1 MAKRKNTAA
10 TSPTG
15 TPAGKGL
22 AKGEPQAARLAD
34 KGIQTG
40 ADFSRVMAA
49 LLADTVSG
57 RIEPNRANAACNV
70 AGKLIRMV
78 EMQHKYGKQV
88 NGSNEKL
95 LTLTPIAESLAQ
107 VQ

>member
-1 MAKRKNTAA
+1 MARGRKITKADEKAPSAA
-10 TSPTG
+10 
-15 TPAGKGL
+15 K
-22 AKGEPQAARLAD
+22 LAD
-34 KGIQTG
+34 SGITTG

-49 LLADTVSG
+49 LLADVVGG

-88 NGSNEKL
+88 QGTDARL
-95 LTLTPIAESLAQ
+95 LELTPIAESAH

>member
-1 MAKRKNTAA
+1 MAKRKKELAGGEKSPTAA
-10 TSPTG
+10 
-15 TPAGKGL
+15 K
-22 AKGEPQAARLAD
+22 LAD
-34 KGIQTG
+34 AGIATG

-49 LLADTVSG
+49 LLADVVGG

-88 NGSNEKL
+88 PGSTDRL
-95 LTLTPIAESLAQ
+95 LALTPIAGDSAS

>member
-1 MAKRKNTAA
+1 MAKRKKNTRADSKTPTAA
-10 TSPTG
+10 T
-15 TPAGKGL
+15 
-22 AKGEPQAARLAD
+22 LAD
-34 KGIQTG
+34 AGIATG

-49 LLADTVSG
+49 LLADTVAG

-88 NGSNEKL
+88 DGTNERL
-95 LTLTPIAESLAQ
+95 LTLTPVAVAQ

>member
-1 MAKRKNTAA
+1 MAKRKANAKNSKNDP
-10 TSPTG
+10 TS
-15 TPAGKGL
+15 A
-22 AKGEPQAARLAD
+22 QLAD
-34 KGIQTG
+34 DGIATG

-49 LLADTVSG
+49 LLADVVGG

-88 NGSNEKL
+88 AGSETRL
-95 LTLTPIAESLAQ
+95 LELTPVAAAAT

>member
-1 MAKRKNTAA
+1 MARSKKDA
-10 TSPTG
+10 
-15 TPAGKGL
+15 L
-22 AKGEPQAARLAD
+22 ANQKAPKSAQLAD
-34 KGIQTG
+34 AGIATG

-88 NGSNEKL
+88 EGSTERML
-95 LTLTPIAESLAQ
+95 ALTPLVPSASEH

>member
-1 MAKRKNTAA
+1 MARSKKLTKQDKTTPTAA
-10 TSPTG
+10 
-15 TPAGKGL
+15 K
-22 AKGEPQAARLAD
+22 LAD
-34 KGIQTG
+34 SGITTG

-49 LLADTVSG
+49 LLADVVGG

-88 NGSNEKL
+88 QGTDARL
-95 LTLTPIAESLAQ
+95 LELTPVASQ
-107 VQ
+107 STSVQ

>member
-1 MAKRKNTAA
+1 MAKRKKDSANVEKAPTAA
-10 TSPTG
+10 
-15 TPAGKGL
+15 K
-22 AKGEPQAARLAD
+22 LAD
-34 KGIQTG
+34 AGIATG

-49 LLADTVSG
+49 LLADTVAG

-88 NGSNEKL
+88 NGSGERL
-95 LTLTPIAESLAQ
+95 LALTPIAEAIAQ

>member
-1 MAKRKNTAA
+1 MAARKKITHRGTVKPTAA
-10 TSPTG
+10 T
-15 TPAGKGL
+15 
-22 AKGEPQAARLAD
+22 LAD
-34 KGIQTG
+34 NGISTG

-49 LLADTVSG
+49 LRADVVGG

-88 NGSNEKL
+88 AGSESRL
-95 LTLTPIAESLAQ
+95 LELTPIAPEHAQ

>member
-1 MAKRKNTAA
+1 
-10 TSPTG
+10 
-15 TPAGKGL
+15 
-22 AKGEPQAARLAD
+22 
-34 KGIQTG
+34 
-40 ADFSRVMAA
+40 MAA
-49 LLADTVSG
+49 LLADVVGG

-88 NGSNEKL
+88 AGTDSRL
-95 LTLTPIAESLAQ
+95 LELTPIAPNADT

>member
-1 MAKRKNTAA
+1 MAKSKKSLAANQKQPTAA
-10 TSPTG
+10 
-15 TPAGKGL
+15 K
-22 AKGEPQAARLAD
+22 LAD
-34 KGIQTG
+34 AGIATG

-49 LLADTVSG
+49 LLADTVAG

-88 NGSNEKL
+88 DGSTERL
-95 LTLTPIAESLAQ
+95 LSLTPVAGQAAGIQ
-107 VQ
+107 

>member
-1 MAKRKNTAA
+1 MAARKANTRKGAVAPTAA
-10 TSPTG
+10 T
-15 TPAGKGL
+15 
-22 AKGEPQAARLAD
+22 LAD
-34 KGIQTG
+34 NGISTG

-49 LLADTVSG
+49 LLADVVGG

-88 NGSNEKL
+88 QGTETRL
-95 LTLTPIAESLAQ
+95 LELTPIAPQPEQ
-107 VQ
+107 IQ

>member
-1 MAKRKNTAA
+1 MARSRKTSKSDP
-10 TSPTG
+10 TSPT
-15 TPAGKGL
+15 A
-22 AKGEPQAARLAD
+22 AKLAD
-34 KGIQTG
+34 SGITTG

-49 LLADTVSG
+49 LLADVVGG

-88 NGSNEKL
+88 QGSEARL
-95 LTLTPIAESLAQ
+95 LELTPIAQSTQ

>member
-1 MAKRKNTAA
+1 MARGRKASKSDPAAPTAA
-10 TSPTG
+10 T
-15 TPAGKGL
+15 
-22 AKGEPQAARLAD
+22 LAD
-34 KGIQTG
+34 NGIQTG

-49 LLADTVSG
+49 LLADVVGG

-88 NGSNEKL
+88 QGSESRL
-95 LTLTPIAESLAQ
+95 LELTPIAGTSA